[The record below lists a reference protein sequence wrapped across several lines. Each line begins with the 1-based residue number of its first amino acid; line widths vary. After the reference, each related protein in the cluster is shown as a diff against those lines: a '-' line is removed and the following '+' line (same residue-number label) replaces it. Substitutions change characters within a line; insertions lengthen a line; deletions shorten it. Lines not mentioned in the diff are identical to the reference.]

1 MGKYWKII
9 IVAFLTLTLL
19 GGCSTTKPN
28 AGELGDQGLK
38 LEREGKLDQAI
49 EKYSQAIEV
58 NPQSLGFRLMRVN
71 AYMTKGNFDSAIE
84 DYTEIIRLFP
94 EQYGATGYFERG
106 RAYEAKGDNE
116 HAIADFEKAISLSS
130 DSKFVKKVQQ
140 ELAKLK

>member
-1 MGKYWKII
+1 MRKYWKFG
-9 IVAFLTLTLL
+9 IVVLLALTLL
-19 GGCSTTKPN
+19 GGCTVLKPD

-49 EKYSQAIEV
+49 EKYSQAIES
-58 NPQSLGFRLMRVN
+58 NPQSLGFRLMRAN
-71 AYMTKGNFDSAIE
+71 AYKSKGDFDSAIK
-84 DYTEIIRLFP
+84 DYTEIIQLFP

-130 DSKFVKKVQQ
+130 DSKFVEKVQQ
-140 ELAKLK
+140 ELAKLR